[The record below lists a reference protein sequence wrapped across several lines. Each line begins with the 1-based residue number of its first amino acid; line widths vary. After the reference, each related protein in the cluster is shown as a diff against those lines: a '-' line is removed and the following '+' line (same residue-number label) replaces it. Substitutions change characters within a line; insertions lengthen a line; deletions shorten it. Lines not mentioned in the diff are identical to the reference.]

1 MVCVHSDISSRDLE
15 NKTLLEVDHR
25 APRTYSAH
33 EWREPAA
40 GRPSRLAPGTRL
52 RRSRR
57 GGAGMPL
64 RVGELL
70 SACRCV
76 GDASRDGGGSGVC
89 RSPTVRKRKLT
100 DSVQSCAFTAWFTGT
115 IVCSSVPS
123 STWLLSLRDAAAA
136 LARAQSD
143 IRRAGGVATAGRLL
157 GHGAAARDVLAV
169 GTRGSRPSGLDK
181 RRTLG
186 RRMPRHATTTRSAH
200 AAEPPGT
207 AGDRGRSLGARG
219 TTRRPGEGFHGTA
232 APLPWKAGQLPWKG
246 RPARVAARNRRGWP
260 GPYQDASPTGWPR
273 MRASGDRGVPI

>member
-1 MVCVHSDISSRDLE
+1 
-15 NKTLLEVDHR
+15 
-25 APRTYSAH
+25 
-33 EWREPAA
+33 
-40 GRPSRLAPGTRL
+40 
-52 RRSRR
+52 
-57 GGAGMPL
+57 MPL

-115 IVCSSVPS
+115 IVRSSVPS

-136 LARAQSD
+136 LARAQTD

-181 RRTLG
+181 
-186 RRMPRHATTTRSAH
+186 
-200 AAEPPGT
+200 
-207 AGDRGRSLGARG
+207 GARSDDACLVMR
-219 TTRRPGEGFHGTA
+219 RRPAPRTPLSRQGRLATEGAVWERAGRLGGPAKASMEASMEGWAASMERPSSTCSGPEPARLARAVPGCIPDGLATYAGLWRPWRADLEAARA
-232 APLPWKAGQLPWKG
+232 APRRRRRRSRCG
-246 RPARVAARNRRGWP
+246 R
-260 GPYQDASPTGWPR
+260 
-273 MRASGDRGVPI
+273 

>member
-1 MVCVHSDISSRDLE
+1 MARARRRKAVAARARDE
-15 NKTLLEVDHR
+15 
-25 APRTYSAH
+25 ASAIAA
-33 EWREPAA
+33 RRSGDALA
-40 GRPSRLAPGTRL
+40 GR
-52 RRSRR
+52 
-57 GGAGMPL
+57 GALVCMPL
-64 RVGELL
+64 RRRRVARWRGLRRLPQSDRPETQ
-70 SACRCV
+70 RP
-76 GDASRDGGGSGVC
+76 R
-89 RSPTVRKRKLT
+89 LT
-100 DSVQSCAFTAWFTGT
+100 DSLQSCAFTAWFTGT
-115 IVCSSVPS
+115 IVRSSVPS
-123 STWLLSLRDAAAA
+123 STRLLSLRDAAAA

-169 GTRGSRPSGLDK
+169 GMRGSRPSGLDK

-186 RRMPRHATTTRSAH
+186 RRMPRHATTTRSTH

-260 GPYQDASPTGWPR
+260 APYQDASPTGWPR

>member
-52 RRSRR
+52 LRSRR

-169 GTRGSRPSGLDK
+169 GMRGSRPSGLDK
-181 RRTLG
+181 
-186 RRMPRHATTTRSAH
+186 
-200 AAEPPGT
+200 
-207 AGDRGRSLGARG
+207 GARSDDACLG
-219 TTRRPGEGFHGTA
+219 MRRRLAPRTPLSRQGRLATEGAVRERAGRLGGPAKASMERRLLFHGR
-232 APLPWKAGQLPWKG
+232 LGSFHGKAVQH
-246 RPARVAARNRRGWP
+246 V
-260 GPYQDASPTGWPR
+260 
-273 MRASGDRGVPI
+273 